1 MNRRSLSFSVLLGA
15 VLSLAPAT
23 LPGADGFTTIDYPD
37 AISTGV
43 RGINDAGAIVGNYTA
58 VGGVGHGFLLN
69 GGKFTSIDFPEA
81 KSTSAY
87 GINSKG
93 DIAGQYVDSGNKT
106 HSFLLSQGKFTAVA
120 DYPGADLTGVFGV
133 NASGVMTGHIQMPG
147 KPMQGFISR
156 GGAWTIVDYRPDA
169 PSNTMNCY
177 FGINDSG
184 AMAGHWGTRGTTH
197 GVVYKDGKFTQ
208 LDYGGGGVLDGEGIN
223 NAGDVVGDYR
233 DGSGIMHAYLLRN
246 GRFTPIDVPGGSL
259 PLAFGI
265 NNSGD
270 IVGRYLDAKGVQH
283 GFVTRFAPPAPPQ
296 VLTVDDNGL
305 DCPGAL
311 RTIQEAV
318 TQATPGSTI
327 RVCPGTYLGT
337 VKIVGQAKDG
347 LKLIATGGEDEVVLQ
362 GDYTEPDGFHLEDVN
377 GVTIR
382 GFTVR
387 DFGNLA
393 TTATQW
399 GNGGDIYLKNVNYST
414 IEFNRL
420 MNGDMMGIWLT
431 DAGNNVIRNNF
442 IRMEKAAFANCGIHV
457 GEAKSVN
464 NLIRQN
470 TVTGAKMA
478 GIMMSGAGAGNVISE
493 NSLTNNG
500 RFGITNG
507 STPGT
512 RIEGNRASYNRGP
525 WGVSPYPAEV
535 LNVGVGINVANS
547 DKVTVFDNRARANSG
562 VDLNWDGTGTNVFE
576 ANACD
581 TSTPAGACGR

>member
-1 MNRRSLSFSVLLGA
+1 MNRFLISFAVALALG
-15 VLSLAPAT
+15 LAPAAA
-23 LPGADGFTTIDYPD
+23 ADNFTTIDYPD
-37 AISTGV
+37 AISTGA
-43 RGINDAGAIVGNYTA
+43 RAINDAGAIVGNYTA
-58 VGGVGHGFLLN
+58 VGGVSHGYLLS
-69 GGKFTSIDFPEA
+69 GGKYTSIDFPEA
-81 KSTSAY
+81 KSSSVQA
-87 GINSKG
+87 INSSG
-93 DIAGQYVDSGNKT
+93 DVAGNYVDSGNKT
-106 HSFLLSQGKFTAVA
+106 HSFLLSQGKFTAVV
-120 DYPGADLTGVFGV
+120 DYPGADLTGV
-133 NASGVMTGHIQMPG
+133 NAMNAAGVMTGHIQMPG
-147 KPMQGFISR
+147 KPMQGFILR
-156 GGAWTIVDYRPDA
+156 GGAWTVVDYRPDA

-177 FGINDSG
+177 FGISDAG
-184 AMAGHWGTRGTTH
+184 ALAGHWGTRGTTH

-208 LDYGGGGVLDGEGIN
+208 LDYGGGGNLNAYGINSAGDVVGYFRDGAQAMHGFLLRNGRYTPIDVPGARQTWAYAIN
-223 NAGDVVGDYR
+223 NAGDVVGGY
-233 DGSGIMHAYLLRN
+233 
-246 GRFTPIDVPGGSL
+246 T
-259 PLAFGI
+259 
-265 NNSGD
+265 
-270 IVGRYLDAKGVQH
+270 DATGKNR
-283 GFVTRFAPPAPPQ
+283 GFVTRFAAPAPAQ
-296 VLTVDDNGL
+296 ILTVDDNGL
-305 DCPGAL
+305 DCTGAL

-327 RVCPGTYLGT
+327 RVCPGTYRGT
-337 VKIVGQAKDG
+337 VNIAGRAKDG

-387 DFGNLA
+387 DFGNQA

-414 IEFNRL
+414 IESNRI
-420 MNGDMMGIWLT
+420 MNGDMVGIWLT
-431 DAGNNVIRNNF
+431 DSGNNLIQNNF
-442 IRMEKAAFANCGIHV
+442 ILMEKAAFANCGIHM

-470 TVTGAKMA
+470 YVAGAKMA
-478 GIMMSGAGAGNVISE
+478 GIMISGAGAGNVISE

-500 RFGITNG
+500 RYGILNG
-507 STPGT
+507 RTVGT

-525 WGVSPYPAEV
+525 WGTSPYPPEV
-535 LNVGVGINVANS
+535 AGKGLGISIENS

>member
-1 MNRRSLSFSVLLGA
+1 MNKLLSALTVALALG
-15 VLSLAPAT
+15 LAPAAA
-23 LPGADGFTTIDYPD
+23 ADNFTTIDYPG
-37 AISTGV
+37 ATSTIARGV
-43 RGINDAGAIVGNYTA
+43 NDSGAIVGYYTA
-58 VGGVGHGFLLN
+58 AGVTRGFLLS
-69 GGKFTSIDFPEA
+69 GGKFTPIEYPEA
-81 KSTSAY
+81 RWTTVY
-87 GINSKG
+87 GINSRG
-93 DIAGQYVDSGNKT
+93 DVVGQYPDSGNST
-106 HSFLLSQGKFTAVA
+106 RSFLLSQGRFTPV
-120 DYPGADLTGVFGV
+120 DFPGSEFTGIHAI
-133 NASGVMTGHIQMPG
+133 NSAGVMTGHFRMPG
-147 KPMQGFISR
+147 KLMQAPVLR
-156 GGAWTIVDYRPDA
+156 DGAWSIVDYRPDA

-177 FGINDSG
+177 YGINDAG

-197 GVVYKDGKFTQ
+197 GVIHRDGKFTQ
-208 LDYGGGGVLDGEGIN
+208 LDYGGGGYLEALGIN
-223 NAGDVVGDYR
+223 NAGDVVGDFR
-233 DGSGIMHAYLLRN
+233 DGAQVLHGYLLRN
-246 GRFTPIDVPGGSL
+246 GRFTPIDVPDARETVAYS
-259 PLAFGI
+259 I
-265 NNSGD
+265 NSAGD

-283 GFVTRFAPPAPPQ
+283 GFVTRFVPPAPPQ

-327 RVCPGTYLGT
+327 RVCPGTYRGT

-387 DFGNLA
+387 DFGNQA

-399 GNGGDIYLKNVNYST
+399 GNGGDIYLKNANYST
-414 IEFNRL
+414 IESNRI
-420 MNGDMMGIWLT
+420 MNGDMVGIWLT
-431 DAGNNVIRNNF
+431 DSGNNLLQNNF
-442 IRMEKAAFANCGIHV
+442 ILMEKAAFANCGIHM

-470 TVTGAKMA
+470 YVAGAKMA
-478 GIMMSGAGAGNVISE
+478 GIMISGAGAGNMISE

-525 WGVSPYPAEV
+525 WGTSPYAPEV
-535 LNVGVGINVANS
+535 AGKGIGINIQGSTN
-547 DKVTVFDNRARANSG
+547 VTVFDNRARANSG